1 MTTMIDKLTSINAVI
16 RQTAKEVVNTKEVDP
31 ADLTFIKNTGLP
43 LVETTITDTKYMDDI
58 LANDLNHLLN
68 KINAMDPLGPIDYF
82 NVVVALIDISCT
94 IESVIEWIDC
104 MEDEDQP

>member
-16 RQTAKEVVNTKEVDP
+16 LQTTKEIVNTKAVDP

-43 LVETTITDTKYMDDI
+43 LVETTITDTKYMHDI
-58 LANDLNHLLN
+58 LADDLNHLRMKL
-68 KINAMDPLGPIDYF
+68 NAMDPLGTNDYF
-82 NVVVALIDISCT
+82 SVIVALVDISCT
-94 IESVIEWIDC
+94 IESVIEWIDA